1 MVDDDSVRAG
11 FGASTPMPTCPEP
24 VRRAVMT
31 NRWSWLTYLH
41 WSFDPAIV
49 QALLPEGLRVD
60 TFDGDAWVGLI
71 PFRMQVA
78 MPGVPPV
85 PYLSTFPET
94 NVRTYVV
101 GPDGRPGV
109 WFFSLDAARLPAVA
123 VARGWFG
130 LAYRWASMRIEG
142 HDRGVRYTSVRREGP
157 SASCRIEVEVGDRI
171 EPEKVSDLDHFLV
184 SRWRLYS
191 VWHRGLV
198 LGRIAHAP
206 WTLRTAELVDLQQD
220 MLAAAGLPRPAGDPL
235 VRYAPGVDVRIA
247 PPVRMRTPAS

>member
-1 MVDDDSVRAG
+1 MIGDGVIRDR
-11 FGASTPMPTCPEP
+11 FEASPLEPTCPEP
-24 VRRAVMT
+24 VRRAVMK
-31 NRWSWLTYLH
+31 NRWRWLTYLH
-41 WSFDPAIV
+41 WPFDPAVV
-49 QALLPEGLRVD
+49 QALLPGGLRVD
-60 TFDGDAWVGLI
+60 TLDGQAWVGLI
-71 PFRMQVA
+71 PFQMQVA
-78 MPGVPPV
+78 APGLPPV

-142 HDRGVRYTSVRREGP
+142 NCRRILYASVRRERP
-157 SASCRIEVEVGDRI
+157 AASCRVEVDVGDGI
-171 EPEKVSDLDHFLV
+171 GPDEMSDLDHFLV

-191 VWHRGLV
+191 VWRRDLV
-198 LGRIAHAP
+198 LGRIEHAP
-206 WTLRTAELVDLQQD
+206 WTLRAAELVDLRQD
-220 MLAAAGLPRPAGDPL
+220 MLEAAGLPQPTVAPL

-247 PPVRMRTPAS
+247 PPVRMGRHG